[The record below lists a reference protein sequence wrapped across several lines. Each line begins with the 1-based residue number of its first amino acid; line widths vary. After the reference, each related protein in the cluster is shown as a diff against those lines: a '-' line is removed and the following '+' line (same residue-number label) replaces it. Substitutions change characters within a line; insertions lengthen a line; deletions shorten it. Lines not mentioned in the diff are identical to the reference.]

1 MNCNF
6 ISTSNSWRRV
16 KHKARVPCCCSPLA
30 LVAIPSSGLVWCRGK
45 MLLANL
51 EKVEGATRRVV
62 AGGPVALVAPEGRW
76 PWDCLCPTR
85 PWPAHRSS
93 SCCYLK
99 HWKDVNRMK
108 SSDLLS
114 SHVPSS
120 SDTVSGDA
128 VHLQTDIESLLTSCA
143 TL

>member
-1 MNCNF
+1 
-6 ISTSNSWRRV
+6 
-16 KHKARVPCCCSPLA
+16 
-30 LVAIPSSGLVWCRGK
+30 
-45 MLLANL
+45 MLLPNL
-51 EKVEGATRRVV
+51 EKVEGATRGVV